1 MASELA
7 KAAVTYVCGMH
18 PALAVVVFAAVLA
31 IGPLI
36 YRMGR

>member
-1 MASELA
+1 MTSELA

-18 PALAVVVFAAVLA
+18 PLLAAIVIAALLA

-36 YRMGR
+36 YRMGK